1 MPSVSVGPPPELRPS
16 GALGTIG
23 LLTTEHGRY
32 SRFWT
37 SFMGI
42 LAPGPVRIIT
52 KYSLNIAE
60 ARNQIFEEAE
70 GDWVWFMD
78 DDHTFDQNLLINLL
92 ARNVDIVQPLVLS
105 RYAPFSPVIMGPR
118 TADGVK
124 HWKFAL
130 QKNDPPMKEVYV
142 AGTAG
147 MLVRRRVWEA
157 IPKPWFTM
165 GEVSPEVLGEDVSFC
180 RRAKDAGFK
189 VWCDMENT
197 MGHLNVGEV
206 RPRRLPDG
214 SWVTVVKFGNGEFEV
229 SAPEGQFRV
238 DPATGKVHDAAGNEM
253 PEGVMIDASTAE

>member
-1 MPSVSVGPPPELRPS
+1 MSASGPV
-16 GALGTIG
+16 GTIG

-70 GDWVWFMD
+70 GEWVWFMD
-78 DDHTFDQNLLINLL
+78 DDHTFDQNLLINLIK
-92 ARNVDIVQPLVLS
+92 RNVDVVQPLVLS

-118 TADGVK
+118 TADGVR

-130 QKNDPPMKEVYV
+130 QSDDPPMKPVYV

-147 MLVRRRVWEA
+147 MLIRRYVWEK

-165 GEVSPEVLGEDVSFC
+165 GEVTPEVLGEDVSFC
-180 RRAKDAGFK
+180 RRVKDAGFQ

-206 RPRRLPDG
+206 RPRRNPDG
-214 SWVTVVKFGNGEFEV
+214 TWVTVVKFGNGEFEV
-229 SAPEGQFRV
+229 NAPAGQFRV
-238 DPATGKVHDAAGNEM
+238 DPSTGKVYDQEGNEM
-253 PEGVMIDASTAE
+253 PEGVQIDESKAE